1 MDQDPIPSA
10 SNLLEMIKALE
21 KRVSS
26 LEFVVSTQDL
36 TDDSINMLQT
46 VEGVQRESRL
56 DRRIFSLHDMDSEGE
71 FRPPTCPIP
80 TCHVGHFSANETVPD
95 SPANNIIARKIDQ
108 LILVSE
114 QILLEMRRS
123 NEMMSSNIPFNQR
136 ITYCSDM
143 FPPKDTESNI
153 EITEQIAID
162 LIKEKLNDENKQS
175 EQDDQ
180 DVQEF
185 IKFD

>member
-36 TDDSINMLQT
+36 TNDSIN
-46 VEGVQRESRL
+46 L
-56 DRRIFSLHDMDSEGE
+56 DDMDSDGE
-71 FRPPTCPIP
+71 FRLPTCPIP
-80 TCHVGHFSANETVPD
+80 TCRVGHFSANKTVPVPD
-95 SPANNIIARKIDQ
+95 SPTNNIIARKIDQ

-123 NEMMSSNIPFNQR
+123 NEMMNSNIPFNQR

-143 FPPKDTESNI
+143 FPPKDTKSNI

-175 EQDDQ
+175 ELDDQ